1 MNRDIDP
8 LIGGLASVT
17 DREAAAL
24 LPEDAATALA
34 DRITATAAPS
44 APSAPAVPS
53 AAPRRRR
60 SPVVR
65 IGLPL
70 AAAGVGCAAVT
81 AVVAT
86 RDGGAGGKPDITP
99 TSPRVVLAA
108 ALTFSRKGG
117 YIDVRVRDPLA
128 DPKRYRE
135 EFAAH
140 GLNVT
145 LSMVPASPSI
155 VGTVVMMDTSE
166 HTTERDVTTITAKG
180 ECETGGGGDACPVGV
195 RIRSGYKGTATIV
208 FGRAARPGEQY
219 DSTAPATA
227 PGEVM
232 HGMTYR
238 KHRVGA
244 VLTALRERHVTVP
257 EYRAVEGN
265 ISKVLKPGQVPPTW
279 YVHDAVPWAKNQV
292 LLFVGPNPT
301 ENLRN
306 QPPASAPPGTPIS
319 PGATSTS

>member
-1 MNRDIDP
+1 MNHEIDP
-8 LIGGLASVT
+8 LIARLASVT
-17 DREAAAL
+17 DRQAAAL

-44 APSAPAVPS
+44 A
-53 AAPRRRR
+53 APRRRR
-60 SPVVR
+60 SPILR

-70 AAAGVGCAAVT
+70 ASAGVACAAVT

-86 RDGGAGGKPDITP
+86 RDDRPGGTPDLTP
-99 TSPRVVLAA
+99 TSPRVALAA
-108 ALTFSRKGG
+108 ALTFTRKDG

-166 HTTERDVTTITAKG
+166 HTTERDVTPITAKG
-180 ECETGGGGDACPVGV
+180 ECETGGGGDVCPVGV
-195 RIRSGYKGTATIV
+195 RIRTGYKGTAAIV
-208 FGRAARPGEQY
+208 FGRDARPGEKY
-219 DSTAPATA
+219 SSTAPATA

-232 HGMTYR
+232 HGMSFR
-238 KHRVGA
+238 KHRVEE
-244 VLTALRERHVTVP
+244 VLTALRKRHVTVP
-257 EYRAVEGN
+257 EYRTMEG
-265 ISKVLKPGQVPPTW
+265 KVLKPGQVPLTW

-301 ENLRN
+301 QDLVD
-306 QPPASAPPGTPIS
+306 QPPASAPPNSPSATP
-319 PGATSTS
+319 TS

>member
-17 DREAAAL
+17 DRQAAAL
-24 LPEDAATALA
+24 IPEDAATALA
-34 DRITATAAPS
+34 DRVTATAA
-44 APSAPAVPS
+44 PS

-60 SPVVR
+60 SPVLR

-70 AAAGVGCAAVT
+70 AAAGVACAAVT

-86 RDGGAGGKPDITP
+86 RDGGPGRTPDITP
-99 TSPRVVLAA
+99 TSPRVALAA
-108 ALTFSRKGG
+108 ALTFTRKGG

-128 DPKRYRE
+128 DPKRYQE

-145 LSMVPASPSI
+145 LSMVPASPSV

-166 HTTERDVTTITAKG
+166 HTTERDLITITAKG
-180 ECETGGGGDACPVGV
+180 ECETGGGGGACPVGV
-195 RIRSGYKGTATIV
+195 RIRTGYKGSATIV
-208 FGRAARPGEQY
+208 FGRDARPGEKY
-219 DSTAPATA
+219 ISTAPATA

-238 KHRVGA
+238 RHRVGE

-257 EYRAVEGN
+257 EYRAMG
-265 ISKVLKPGQVPPTW
+265 KVLKPGQVPSTW

-301 ENLRN
+301 EDLSN
-306 QPPASAPPGTPIS
+306 QPPASAPPDSPSATP
-319 PGATSTS
+319 TS

>member
-1 MNRDIDP
+1 MKRDIDP

-17 DREAAAL
+17 DRQAATLLPDDAAA
-24 LPEDAATALA
+24 ALA
-34 DRITATAAPS
+34 DRITATAS
-44 APSAPAVPS
+44 LPAVDGPP
-53 AAPRRRR
+53 APHRRR
-60 SPVVR
+60 SPVMR

-70 AAAGVGCAAVT
+70 AAAGVACAAVT

-86 RDGGAGGKPDITP
+86 RDGGPGGTP
-99 TSPRVVLAA
+99 GVTTTSPRVSLVA
-108 ALTFSRKGG
+108 ALTFTRKGG

-128 DPKRYRE
+128 DPKRYKE

-140 GLNVT
+140 GLDVT

-166 HTTERDVTTITAKG
+166 NTGERDVTTITAKG
-180 ECETGGGGDACPVGV
+180 ECETGGGGDVCPVGV
-195 RIRSGYKGTATIV
+195 RIRTGYKGTAAIA
-208 FGRAARPGEQY
+208 FGREARPGERY

-238 KHRVGA
+238 KHRVGE
-244 VLTALRERHVTVP
+244 VLAALRKRHVTVP
-257 EYRAVEGN
+257 EYRAMDGN
-265 ISKVLKPGQVPPTW
+265 VGKALKPGQVPPTW

-292 LLFVGPNPT
+292 LLFVGPEPT
-301 ENLRN
+301 EQASS
-306 QPPASAPPGTPIS
+306 QPPSAPPGVPSPSPTPA
-319 PGATSTS
+319 G